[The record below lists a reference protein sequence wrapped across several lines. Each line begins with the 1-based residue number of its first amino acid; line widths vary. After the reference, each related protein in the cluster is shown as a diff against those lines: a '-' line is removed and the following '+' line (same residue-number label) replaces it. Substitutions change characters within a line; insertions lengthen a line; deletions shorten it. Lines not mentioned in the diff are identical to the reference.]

1 MILLDTGILL
11 VGQTIAPQH
20 CSFQNIDGQVTIEAI
35 EDAVT
40 FVNGRRIT
48 HPTLLRQGNRI
59 VLGTSH
65 IFRFNDPVEAARIRA
80 EREEYLKTHPTEA
93 LSNPAVIDWNYAKE
107 ELRLMNDVNMG
118 MKYTDCME
126 TLSDEKMLGSS
137 TLSWPEFMIL
147 DAFTALFLL
156 STNLLPRI
164 RSV

>member
-1 MILLDTGILL
+1 
-11 VGQTIAPQH
+11 
-20 CSFQNIDGQVTIEAI
+20 
-35 EDAVT
+35 
-40 FVNGRRIT
+40 
-48 HPTLLRQGNRI
+48 
-59 VLGTSH
+59 
-65 IFRFNDPVEAARIRA
+65 
-80 EREEYLKTHPTEA
+80 
-93 LSNPAVIDWNYAKE
+93 
-107 ELRLMNDVNMG
+107 MG